1 MLFGKFCLLNCLWL
15 CVSLKRVLYIHAQ
28 LCQFRYLLNTNDI
41 YFIFVYV
48 DFEAFDRLEILDL
61 SWNGFIGNLPHSL
74 RALSSLKSL
83 SFSSNYLT
91 GSLPTQGKYFIKI
104 LCKDVFL
111 C

>member
-1 MLFGKFCLLNCLWL
+1 M
-15 CVSLKRVLYIHAQ
+15 
-28 LCQFRYLLNTNDI
+28 
-41 YFIFVYV
+41 YV
-48 DFEAFDRLEILDL
+48 DFEAFDSLEILDL

-83 SFSSNYLT
+83 SLSSNYHT

-111 C
+111 CEEEKLCMTELSGQRWHRQTWHVQIEQPHGIGTHYYVVS